1 MTHSAMGTAHTC
13 GQRVRLLQRQWVVLI
28 GQFGRA
34 EPKTQAQDLN
44 MAGTVSVAGRSN
56 RMTIGLRPELQS
68 AGAAGPRDPSDP
80 PGRDRPE
87 PPVHDPPANP
97 PEPDQPF
104 GDPTPLPGNDPPDPP
119 MRV

>member
-1 MTHSAMGTAHTC
+1 MC
-13 GQRVRLLQRQWVVLI
+13 RLANI
-28 GQFGRA
+28 GRA
-34 EPKTQAQDLN
+34 ELKTKAQDAN

-68 AGAAGPRDPSDP
+68 AGSEGPRDPSDP

-87 PPVHDPPANP
+87 PPVHDPPPNP